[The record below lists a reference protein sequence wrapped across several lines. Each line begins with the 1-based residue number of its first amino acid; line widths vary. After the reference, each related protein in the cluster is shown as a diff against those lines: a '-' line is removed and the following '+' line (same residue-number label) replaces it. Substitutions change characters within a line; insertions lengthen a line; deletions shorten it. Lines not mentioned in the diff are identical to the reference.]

1 MKKKYF
7 ALSLAAALCITAT
20 ACGAGSGTGASSSAP
35 SSPAS
40 SAASTSS
47 APSSAPD
54 SHTSDSPSFADNVL
68 TMDDY
73 TITITDY
80 KMIRPGEEGNK
91 YGDKPVI
98 AFWYDTTNISH
109 DKLNPS
115 TAWILVFEAI
125 QDNDPNLV
133 NTLSMGLLPDDRF
146 LESQTQDIKVGGTVS
161 NAVAYKLDDD
171 TTPVTL
177 VAENVLGGEYGR
189 QEFSLAS

>member
-20 ACGAGSGTGASSSAP
+20 ACGAGSDSGTSSSAP

-47 APSSAPD
+47 APSSAPSD
-54 SHTSDSPSFADNVL
+54 TSDGPSFADNVL

>member
-20 ACGAGSGTGASSSAP
+20 ACGAGSGSGTSSSAP

-47 APSSAPD
+47 APSSAPSD
-54 SHTSDSPSFADNVL
+54 TSDGPSFADNVL

-91 YGDKPVI
+91 YGDQPVI

-109 DKLNPS
+109 DKLSPS

>member
-20 ACGAGSGTGASSSAP
+20 ACGASSGSGTSSSAP

-47 APSSAPD
+47 APSSAPSD
-54 SHTSDSPSFADNVL
+54 TSDGPSFADNVL
-68 TMDDY
+68 TMDNY

>member
-20 ACGAGSGTGASSSAP
+20 ACGSGTSSSVP
-35 SSPAS
+35 SAPAS

-47 APSSAPD
+47 APSSAPSD
-54 SHTSDSPSFADNVL
+54 TSDGPSFADNVL

-109 DKLNPS
+109 DKLSPS

>member
-20 ACGAGSGTGASSSAP
+20 ACGSGSGTSSSVP
-35 SSPAS
+35 SAPAS

-47 APSSAPD
+47 APSSAPSD
-54 SHTSDSPSFADNVL
+54 TSDGPSFADNVL

>member
-20 ACGAGSGTGASSSAP
+20 ACGAGSDSGTSSSAP
-35 SSPAS
+35 SAPAS

-47 APSSAPD
+47 APSSAPSD
-54 SHTSDSPSFADNVL
+54 TSDGPSFADNVL

>member
-20 ACGAGSGTGASSSAP
+20 ACGSGSGTGASSSAP

-40 SAASTSS
+40 SATSTSS
-47 APSSAPD
+47 APSSAPSD
-54 SHTSDSPSFADNVL
+54 TSDGPSFADNVL

-109 DKLNPS
+109 DKLSPS

-161 NAVAYKLDDD
+161 NAVAYKLDND

>member
-20 ACGAGSGTGASSSAP
+20 ACGAGSGTSSSVP
-35 SSPAS
+35 SAPAS
-40 SAASTSS
+40 SATSTSS
-47 APSSAPD
+47 APSSAPSD
-54 SHTSDSPSFADNVL
+54 TSDGPSFADNVL

>member
-20 ACGAGSGTGASSSAP
+20 ACGAGSGSGTSSSAP

-47 APSSAPD
+47 APSSAPSD
-54 SHTSDSPSFADNVL
+54 TSDGPSFADNVL

-80 KMIRPGEEGNK
+80 KTIQPGEEGNK

-109 DKLNPS
+109 DKLSPS